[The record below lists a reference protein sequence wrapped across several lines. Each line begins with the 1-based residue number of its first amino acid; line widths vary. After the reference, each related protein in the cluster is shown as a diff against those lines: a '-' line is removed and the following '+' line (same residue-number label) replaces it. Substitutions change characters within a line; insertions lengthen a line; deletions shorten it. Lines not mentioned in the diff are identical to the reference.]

1 MMYVG
6 GGTSFGMGV
15 DKAEYVAT
23 LVVGGCWFCCSESTQ
38 VLFAFLFFFFFP
50 PLRAVGNSSLSGWR
64 R

>member
-38 VLFAFLFFFFFP
+38 VLFAFLFFFFFLP
-50 PLRAVGNSSLSGWR
+50 
-64 R
+64 